1 MKRGTGDTRGD
12 AKTVWPQRTGRRAF
26 LKGAGLAG
34 AASLAGS
41 VLPDSDARA
50 ATANAAFP
58 AAEHTAAD
66 GGPSGF
72 SPNLFTVSYYPSA
85 NAGYP
90 MWSHY
95 NGPQYQSDMQT
106 ARSLGFTSLRVFLA
120 ALAPSYDVFDWDT
133 PTQDELERLTDFYNR
148 AKAVGIAVYL
158 TLFDIWRDFGQISAS
173 KNWAKAILGALPDV
187 ANLSCIEIK
196 NEVKFASLETYSSG
210 FDSGWPAGASKNTTV
225 GKAAIAWAKQMIP
238 YIRSIAPGVPVT
250 ASTTTDNQY
259 FPKDPTADLAA
270 FVAATKGTSAAPDW
284 YDYHCYT
291 GSNPGLVYGRL
302 QLAKSTV
309 GDAGKLYI
317 GETGMSVTPSG
328 PQSPGQAQRLQ
339 ADYIQTVRW
348 SCAQL
353 GLPEPSVWT
362 LLDLRSSEQF
372 AAGQSFGLIDPGG
385 SPRPSASLYQ
395 TVAPGSPVPAVG
407 INGAMLGYQTDAN
420 GNVLPDR
427 WVLYSGPDSGP
438 GHQPIASA
446 LDSSNVYRGYQSV
459 RLYNSGRSNPDYDPP
474 ALQASPV
481 TAPTIKA
488 GQTYTFACYL
498 KASGSYGT
506 PRLQVVWYGASGR
519 LSGTTGNSL
528 TTLGRSFT
536 QYSLRSTAPSGAQY
550 ALLFI
555 RTPANG
561 GNIWVTDASWA

>member
-1 MKRGTGDTRGD
+1 MKHGADE
-12 AKTVWPQRTGRRAF
+12 TVFPRPAGRRAF

-41 VLPDSDARA
+41 ILPDCDARA
-50 ATANAAFP
+50 AT
-58 AAEHTAAD
+58 D
-66 GGPSGF
+66 SVSVPSGF
-72 SPNLFTVSYYPSA
+72 SPNLYTISYYPA
-85 NAGYP
+85 VNGGYP

-95 NGPQYQSDMQT
+95 NGPQYQSDMHT

-120 ALAPSYDVFDWDT
+120 ALPPSYDVFDWDT
-133 PTQDELERLTDFYNR
+133 PTAAELNRLTDFYNR
-148 AKAVGIAVYL
+148 SKTAGIALYL
-158 TLFDIWRDFGQISAS
+158 TLFDMWRDFGQISAS
-173 KNWAKAILGALPDV
+173 KNWVKAIIGALPDV

-210 FDSGWPAGASKNTTV
+210 FDSGWPAGASTNTTV
-225 GKAAIAWAKQMIP
+225 GKAATAWAKQMIP

-250 ASTTTDNQY
+250 VSTTTDNAY

-270 FVAATKGTSAAPDW
+270 LVTATKGTSAAPDW

-291 GSNPGLVYGRL
+291 GNNPGLVYARL
-302 QLAKSTV
+302 QLAKSAV
-309 GDAGKLYI
+309 GGAGKLYI

-328 PQSPGQAQRLQ
+328 TQSPGQAQRLQ
-339 ADYIQTVRW
+339 ADYLQTVRW

-353 GLPEPSVWT
+353 GLPDPSIWT
-362 LLDLRSSEQF
+362 LFDLESSEQF
-372 AAGQSFGLIDPGG
+372 TAGQSFGLIDPGG
-385 SPRPSASLYQ
+385 SQRLSASLYQ
-395 TVAPGSPVPAVG
+395 TVAPGSSVPAVG

-427 WVLYSGPDSGP
+427 WVLYSGPDTGP

-459 RLYNSGRSNPDYDPP
+459 RLYNSGGSNPSYDPP

-488 GQTYTFACYL
+488 GQAYTFACYL

-506 PRLQVVWYGASGR
+506 PRLQVVWYGVSGR
-519 LSGTTGNSL
+519 ISGTTGSSL
-528 TTLGRSFT
+528 TTLGSSFA

-550 ALLFI
+550 AQLFV
-555 RTPANG
+555 RTPANR
-561 GNIWVTDASWA
+561 GNIWVTDASWT